1 MKDIV
6 LKNVCKA
13 YGEQKV
19 LEDLSLAF
27 RGGEVTC
34 IQGPSGCGKTTL
46 LRLIAGL
53 EAPDSGTIEGV
64 PDRIA
69 CVFQED
75 RLCEDFGAVSNV
87 RLVTNRTMSAEQI
100 CSHLREIG
108 LGDSLDKPVREFS
121 GGMKRRV
128 AIVRAVCY
136 QGDLLILDEPFK
148 GLDEKLRDRVMDY
161 VKKYSA
167 GKTILCVTHDGAEAG
182 YLGGEICELPAGR
195 GAET

>member
-6 LKNVCKA
+6 VKNLTKA
-13 YGEQKV
+13 FGEQRV
-19 LEDLSLAF
+19 LRDLSVVF

-34 IQGPSGCGKTTL
+34 IEGPSGCGKTTL

-53 EAPDSGTIEGV
+53 ETPDGGTIEGV

-75 RLCEDFGAVSNV
+75 RLCEDFTAAANV
-87 RLVTNRTMSAEQI
+87 KLATGRTMPAEEI
-100 CSHLREIG
+100 VSHLEEIG
-108 LGDSLDKPVREFS
+108 LGDSLSKPVREFS

-136 QGDLLILDEPFK
+136 RGDLLILDEPFK
-148 GLDEKLRDRVMDY
+148 GLDEELRARVMDY

-167 GKTILCVTHDGAEAG
+167 GKTILCVTHDGAEAD
-182 YLGGEICELPAGR
+182 YLGGTVCRLAEGMPAVS
-195 GAET
+195 